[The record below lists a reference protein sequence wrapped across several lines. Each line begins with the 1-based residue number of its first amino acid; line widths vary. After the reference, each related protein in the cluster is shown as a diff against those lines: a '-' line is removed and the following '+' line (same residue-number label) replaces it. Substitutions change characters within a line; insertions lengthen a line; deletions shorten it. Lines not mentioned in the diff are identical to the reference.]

1 VRNRAATW
9 RSMAQQAKAIAAR
22 MPDPHSRQVMEEIAE
37 RYEALAVYAE
47 EKALPEH
54 PGQPEQG

>member
-1 VRNRAATW
+1 
-9 RSMAQQAKAIAAR
+9 
-22 MPDPHSRQVMEEIAE
+22 MEEIAE

-54 PGQPEQG
+54 PGQPEHG